1 MLEEGSTATDEI
13 ESMGTLEV
21 VYIADETGLMDSWL
35 EEILLVITGPIV
47 ALLEGVWLNTL
58 ELKRH

>member
-1 MLEEGSTATDEI
+1 
-13 ESMGTLEV
+13 MGTLEV
-21 VYIADETGLMDSWL
+21 VYITDETGLMDSWL
-35 EEILLVITGPIV
+35 KEILLVIIGPIV